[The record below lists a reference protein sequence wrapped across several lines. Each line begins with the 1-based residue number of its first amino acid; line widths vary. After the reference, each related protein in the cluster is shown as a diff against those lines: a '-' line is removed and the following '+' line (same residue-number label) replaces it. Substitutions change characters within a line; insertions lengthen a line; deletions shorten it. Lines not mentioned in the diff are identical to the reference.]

1 MRDCRDSTI
10 GSVTDRVLNFATRH
24 AMFGVGQRVGVAVSG
39 GADSVCLLHVMLAL
53 RERLGISLVVLHVDH
68 QLRGDESRGDADFVK
83 HLALRSGLIFHIE
96 RVNVGSNEGNLE
108 ENARHARLAFF
119 TRLRR
124 EGVVDRIATGHTQ
137 SDQAETVLFRFLRGS
152 GTTGL
157 AGILPVT
164 AEGIVRPLLAVK
176 RSEVEYYLREKE
188 IAWRE
193 DSSNRSERFTRNRI
207 RHELIPLLERQF
219 QPALVDQLA
228 NLAELSRD
236 EDRFLDQLCE
246 QQLSARA
253 PGTEPVLA
261 CSKLANLP
269 VALARR
275 VVRRALR
282 EVKGDL
288 RQIDFSHVEAV
299 MAMVRGGG
307 SPRRIQLPGVDVR
320 RSFDWV
326 RFAAAGVEQNQG
338 RTSMPIPLPGEVELP
353 DGHRVRVR
361 SVGPERGYNSDE
373 AGRAETGRD
382 CLDWD
387 RIEGP
392 LTVRYWLPGDTY
404 CPEGAR
410 QPEKLK
416 QMFQIARIPL
426 WERRFWPII
435 ETSQGIVWSRRF
447 GSSTTHKAT
456 PNSHRVLKVEEIPAD

>member
-1 MRDCRDSTI
+1 MGI
-10 GSVTDRVLNFATRH
+10 VTDRVLHFAARH
-24 AMFGVGQRVGVAVSG
+24 AMFCAGQRVGVAVSG
-39 GADSVCLLHVMLAL
+39 GADSVCLLYVMLAL
-53 RERLGISLVVLHVDH
+53 REKWGIELAVLHVDH
-68 QLRGDESRGDADFVK
+68 QLRGEESRGDADFVEK
-83 HLALRSGLIFHIE
+83 LAREVGLTFHLE
-96 RVNVGSNEGNLE
+96 RVMVGSSAGNLE

-119 TRLRR
+119 ARLRR

-164 AEGIVRPLLAVK
+164 AEGLVRPLLAVR
-176 RSEVEYYLREKE
+176 RSEVEQYLRAEG

-193 DSSNRSERFTRNRI
+193 DSSNRNEKFTRNRI
-207 RHELIPLLERQF
+207 RHELLPLLERQF
-219 QPALVDQLA
+219 QPALVEQLA
-228 NLAELSRD
+228 NLAERSRD
-236 EDRFLDQLCE
+236 EDLFLDQLCE
-246 QQLSARA
+246 QEFSART
-253 PGTEPVLA
+253 PGPDTILA
-261 CSKLANLP
+261 CGRLAELP

-288 RQIDFSHVEAV
+288 RQMDFSHIEAV
-299 MAMVRGGG
+299 LAMIRGGG

-320 RSFDWV
+320 RSFGWV
-326 RFAAAGVEQNQG
+326 RFAAAGGEGDQG
-338 RTSMPIPLPGEVELP
+338 CKAVPIPLPGEAVLP
-353 DGHRVRVR
+353 DGHRVRL
-361 SVGPERGYNSDE
+361 SSLAPERGYNSDGT
-373 AGRAETGRD
+373 GRAETGKD
-382 CLDWD
+382 SLDWD

-392 LTVRYWLPGDTY
+392 LTLRYWLPGDAY
-404 CPEGAR
+404 RPDGAR

-416 QMFQIARIPL
+416 QMFQMARVPL